1 VAVAI
6 PGTAGMVGHI
16 RAGKLRAL
24 AVTGAKR
31 APQLPDVPTLQEAGV
46 KGYEAYVWMGL
57 LAPKGTPSR
66 IVDRLYREVGEVLA
80 SEDVKKFMANA
91 GIEVVGST
99 PAQFGVFF
107 RAERDLWGRVVRETG
122 VKID

>member
-1 VAVAI
+1 
-6 PGTAGMVGHI
+6 MVGHVK
-16 RAGKLRAL
+16 AGRLRAL

-31 APQLPDVPTLQEAGV
+31 APQLPDVPTLQEVGV
-46 KGYEAYVWMGL
+46 TGYEAYVWMGL

-66 IVDRLYREVGEVLA
+66 IVDRLYREVSEVLA
-80 SEDVKKFMANA
+80 SEDAKRFMANA
-91 GIEVVGST
+91 GIEIVAST
-99 PAQFGVFF
+99 PADFGQFF